1 MTTVLALETATEACS
16 LAVLNDAGVSQRHE
30 VIPRGH
36 SQRVFGMLDELVPGG
51 NLKAAGIDL
60 IAYGS
65 GPGSFTGLRIAASLA
80 QGLAFSTGLP
90 ALGVPTLGAL
100 AQTALRTGV
109 VDAGATVLCTIDARI
124 NEVYSAIYSYK
135 EGVARLEE
143 GPWALPPG
151 DQAPAYSG
159 SLCAVGSGVR
169 FIDAFP
175 DKLRDRLHL
184 NEPDLLPEARDV
196 AELALARFAA
206 GDSEVP
212 GEISPVY
219 VRDEIGWKKLADQGK
234 PG

>member
-16 LAVLNDAGVSQRHE
+16 IAVLNEAGVRQCHE

-36 SQRVFGMLDELVPGG
+36 SQRVFGMLEELVPQGD
-51 NLKAAGIDL
+51 LAAAGIDL

-90 ALGVPTLGAL
+90 AVGVPTLSAL
-100 AQTALRTGV
+100 AQTALRKGIV
-109 VDAGATVLCTIDARI
+109 GADATVLCTIDARI
-124 NEVYSAIYSYK
+124 NEVYSAIYSY
-135 EGVARLEE
+135 EAGIAQLRE

-151 DQAPAYSG
+151 DQAPEYEGLLS
-159 SLCAVGSGVR
+159 AVGSGVR

-175 DKLRDRLHL
+175 ADLRARIQSSDA
-184 NEPDLLPEARDV
+184 ELLPEAHDV
-196 AELALARFAA
+196 AELAVPLFSA
-206 GDSEVP
+206 GVVETP
-212 GEISPVY
+212 GEVSPVY

-234 PG
+234 QG